1 MKKILIVCLLAMM
14 SSSISVYAQ
23 KYALIDMDY
32 ILKQIPQ
39 YEMANEQL
47 DQMSQRWQQE
57 VEKITKEAETM
68 YKQYQADMVFL
79 TAEQK
84 TSREEAIL
92 KKEKE
97 AQDLRNKYF
106 GPEGELYKKRD
117 ALVGHIQD
125 DIYNAVKAVAEKNSY
140 AMVIDRSSAESII
153 FASPK
158 IDISNEGIRK
168 NTHAIVT
175 RAKVI
180 AIRSGLRILIPSIL
194 S

>member
-1 MKKILIVCLLAMM
+1 MKKLLVFAIMAFLGM
-14 SSSISVYAQ
+14 NCFAQ

-47 DQMSQRWQQE
+47 EQISKRWQGE
-57 VEKITKEAETM
+57 IETLSAEAETM

-84 TSREEAIL
+84 NQREEEIL
-92 KKEKE
+92 KKEKDV
-97 AQDLRNKYF
+97 QDLRTKYF
-106 GPEGELYKKRD
+106 GPEGELVQKRN

-125 DIYNAVKAVAEKNSY
+125 DIYNAVKEIADKNNY
-140 AMVIDRSSAESII
+140 ALVIDRASAESVI

-158 IDISNEGIRK
+158 IDISKEVLQKLGY
-168 NTHAIVT
+168 
-175 RAKVI
+175 
-180 AIRSGLRILIPSIL
+180 
-194 S
+194 